1 MKAQTAKEICAD
13 CEKIFEGGPK
23 AFLCPE
29 CRKKRVEEGK
39 KKKRKE
45 EGRCGKKSPG
55 CAGCSTVTAGM
66 GMYAVPTAD
75 FVRNAE
81 TAVRTNQRNAGV

>member
-29 CRKKRVEEGK
+29 CRKKRVEKGHRR
-39 KKKRKE
+39 RKE
-45 EGRCGKKSPG
+45 EARCGKKSPG
-55 CAGCSTVTAGM
+55 CVRYSTVTAGM
-66 GMYAVPTAD
+66 EMYAVPTAD

-81 TAVRTNQRNAGV
+81 TAVRTNRRNAGV